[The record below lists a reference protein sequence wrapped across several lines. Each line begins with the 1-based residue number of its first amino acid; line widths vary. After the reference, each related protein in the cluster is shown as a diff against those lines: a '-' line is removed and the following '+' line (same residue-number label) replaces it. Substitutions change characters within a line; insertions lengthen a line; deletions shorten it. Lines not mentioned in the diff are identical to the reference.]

1 MKSDQTTKE
10 LGEVRRDIIHHMGR
24 RCRDWDYGGR
34 AIYMITINLKE
45 RGRPVMA
52 EWPRASPETAK
63 IYMPLTPLGEKV
75 LSCWRRIPEFWLMV
89 ELLECQ
95 VMPDHFHGL
104 LFVKG
109 ALLSSSGRPKTLG
122 DVVRGF
128 KTGCREVGWEEGYV
142 DNILFREGQLK
153 RMADYIRDNPR
164 RLAEK
169 RANPRLFRH
178 VADLTIDLLVSEQAQ
193 NRPVSGQA
201 QNRPVS
207 EQAQNRPVSGK
218 AQNQL
223 ISGQAQNRA
232 TARPE
237 QLQLFPEHDLR
248 QPGNRPM
255 SASAEMPRFCASAET
270 ARLCASAETARF
282 CASAETARF
291 CASPETAKSFRA
303 HFSAIGNA
311 ALLRWPV
318 ILQVQCSRSDFR
330 YQRVRLATG
339 GWKILRNAAGEPLV
353 EYASP
358 AFEAKCEDA
367 LRCAKNGAALISP
380 CISHGER
387 EIARRAHL
395 AGMRVIALCN
405 KGFSKFEKPNGALF
419 DQCAKGNLL
428 MLAPAA
434 WPYVPG
440 EKPPTR
446 ESSLVLNRIA
456 QLIAGEGR
464 AEIKYNGMVLKDI
477 DSKVRA
483 ALRPQLESV
492 YGSVSKEEADFVRK
506 SIAEQH
512 VIDEEMWK

>member
-1 MKSDQTTKE
+1 MAE
-10 LGEVRRDIIHHMGR
+10 EVRRDIIHHMGR

-52 EWPRASPETAK
+52 EWPRFLDVSGQAQEQNLPVSGQAQNWPGNGLRSASAEKPK
-63 IYMPLTPLGEKV
+63 VYMPLTPLGEKV

-104 LFVKG
+104 LFVKA

-178 VADLTIDLLVSEQAQ
+178 VADLAINLLVSEQAQ
-193 NRPVSGQA
+193 NRPVSG
-201 QNRPVS
+201 
-207 EQAQNRPVSGK
+207 
-218 AQNQL
+218 
-223 ISGQAQNRA
+223 RA
-232 TARPE
+232 
-237 QLQLFPEHDLR
+237 LR
-248 QPGNRPM
+248 QPENGP
-255 SASAEMPRFCASAET
+255 
-270 ARLCASAETARF
+270 
-282 CASAETARF
+282 F
-291 CASPETAKSFRA
+291 CASPETAKVFRA

-311 ALLRWPV
+311 ALLCWPV
-318 ILQVQCSRSDFR
+318 ILQVQCSRADFR
-330 YQRVRLATG
+330 YRRVRLATG

-367 LRCAKNGAALISP
+367 MRCAKNGAALISP

-387 EIARRAHL
+387 EIAR
-395 AGMRVIALCN
+395 
-405 KGFSKFEKPNGALF
+405 
-419 DQCAKGNLL
+419 CA
-428 MLAPAA
+428 
-434 WPYVPG
+434 
-440 EKPPTR
+440 
-446 ESSLVLNRIA
+446 
-456 QLIAGEGR
+456 
-464 AEIKYNGMVLKDI
+464 
-477 DSKVRA
+477 
-483 ALRPQLESV
+483 
-492 YGSVSKEEADFVRK
+492 
-506 SIAEQH
+506 
-512 VIDEEMWK
+512 

>member
-1 MKSDQTTKE
+1 MAE
-10 LGEVRRDIIHHMGR
+10 EVRRDIIHHMGR

-52 EWPRASPETAK
+52 EWPRFLDVSAEAQEQNLPVSGQAQNRPGNGRRSASARFCASAETAK
-63 IYMPLTPLGEKV
+63 LPCASAETPKVYMPLTPLGEKV

-169 RANPRLFRH
+169 RANPGLFRH

-201 QNRPVS
+201 QNRAIS
-207 EQAQNRPVSGK
+207 EQAQK
-218 AQNQL
+218 
-223 ISGQAQNRA
+223 RA
-232 TARPE
+232 AARPE

-248 QPGNRPM
+248 QPGNGPI
-255 SASAEMPRFCASAET
+255 S
-270 ARLCASAETARF
+270 ASAETARF
-282 CASAETARF
+282 CS
-291 CASPETAKSFRA
+291 SPETAKSFRA

-330 YQRVRLATG
+330 YQRVRLPTG

-477 DSKVRA
+477 DSKVRE
-483 ALRPQLESV
+483 ALRPRLDSV
-492 YGSVSKEEADFVRK
+492 IGSVPKEEADFVRK
-506 SIAEQH
+506 AIAEQH

>member
-1 MKSDQTTKE
+1 MKSDQTTKK

-128 KTGCREVGWEEGYV
+128 KTGCREVGWDEGYV

-169 RANPRLFRH
+169 RANPGLFRH
-178 VADLTIDLLVSEQAQ
+178 VADLTLDLPVSGQAQ
-193 NRPVSGQA
+193 NLPVSGQA

-207 EQAQNRPVSGK
+207 WQAQNRPVSGK

-223 ISGQAQNRA
+223 ISGQAQKRA
-232 TARPE
+232 AARPE
-237 QLQLFPEHDLR
+237 QLQLFSEHDLR
-248 QPGNRPM
+248 QPGNGPM
-255 SASAEMPRFCASAET
+255 SASP
-270 ARLCASAETARF
+270 ETARF
-282 CASAETARF
+282 CSSPETAKLSCASAETARF

-456 QLIAGEGR
+456 QLIAGNGQ

-477 DSKVRA
+477 DSKVRE

-492 YGSVSKEEADFVRK
+492 IGSVSKEEADFVRK
-506 SIAEQH
+506 AIAEQH

>member
-1 MKSDQTTKE
+1 MHGMKGNHDDGKM
-10 LGEVRRDIIHHMGR
+10 LDVIHHMGR

-34 AIYMITINLKE
+34 AIYMITVSLKE
-45 RGRPVMA
+45 RGRPVLA
-52 EWPRASPETAK
+52 EWPRFLPVSVQAQNRPVSEQAQALPIFEQAQVLPIFGQAQNRPDLGDILRQPGNGPFCASPETAK
-63 IYMPLTPLGEKV
+63 VYMPLTPLGEKV
-75 LSCWRRIPEFWLMV
+75 LSCWRRIPEFWPMI

-104 LFVKG
+104 LFVKE
-109 ALLSSSGRPKTLG
+109 ALLSSSGRQKTLG

-169 RANPRLFRH
+169 RANPALFRR
-178 VADLTIDLLVSEQAQ
+178 VADLAIDL
-193 NRPVSGQA
+193 PVSGQA
-201 QNRPVS
+201 QNRPD
-207 EQAQNRPVSGK
+207 SGH
-218 AQNQL
+218 A
-223 ISGQAQNRA
+223 
-232 TARPE
+232 
-237 QLQLFPEHDLR
+237 LR
-248 QPGNRPM
+248 QPGNGP
-255 SASAEMPRFCASAET
+255 
-270 ARLCASAETARF
+270 
-282 CASAETARF
+282 F
-291 CASPETAKSFRA
+291 CASPETAKDSGNSPEPPKAKLFTA

-318 ILQVQCSRSDFR
+318 ILQVQCSRADFR
-330 YQRVRLATG
+330 YRRVRLATG

-387 EIARRAHL
+387 EIARRAHI
-395 AGMRVIALCN
+395 AGTRVIALRN

-456 QLIAGEGR
+456 QLIAGNGQ
-464 AEIKYNGMVLKDI
+464 AEIKYNGMVLRDI
-477 DSKVRA
+477 DAKVRE
-483 ALRPQLESV
+483 ALRPQQN
-492 YGSVSKEEADFVRK
+492 GGEA
-506 SIAEQH
+506 
-512 VIDEEMWK
+512 

>member
-1 MKSDQTTKE
+1 MKSDQTTKK

-109 ALLSSSGRPKTLG
+109 SLLSSSGRPKTLG

-169 RANPRLFRH
+169 RANPGLFRH

-201 QNRPVS
+201 QNRAIS
-207 EQAQNRPVSGK
+207 EQVQK
-218 AQNQL
+218 
-223 ISGQAQNRA
+223 RA
-232 TARPE
+232 ARPE
-237 QLQLFPEHDLR
+237 QLQLFPELDLR
-248 QPGNRPM
+248 QSGNGPM
-255 SASAEMPRFCASAET
+255 SASAEMPRFCAS
-270 ARLCASAETARF
+270 
-282 CASAETARF
+282 
-291 CASPETAKSFRA
+291 PETAKFKA

-477 DSKVRA
+477 DSKVRE

-492 YGSVSKEEADFVRK
+492 IGSVSKEEADFVRK
-506 SIAEQH
+506 AIADQH
-512 VIDEEMWK
+512 VVDEEMRK

>member
-1 MKSDQTTKE
+1 
-10 LGEVRRDIIHHMGR
+10 
-24 RCRDWDYGGR
+24 
-34 AIYMITINLKE
+34 
-45 RGRPVMA
+45 
-52 EWPRASPETAK
+52 
-63 IYMPLTPLGEKV
+63 
-75 LSCWRRIPEFWLMV
+75 MV

-169 RANPRLFRH
+169 RANPGLFRR
-178 VADLTIDLLVSEQAQ
+178 VADLTLDL
-193 NRPVSGQA
+193 PVSGQA

-207 EQAQNRPVSGK
+207 EQAQK
-218 AQNQL
+218 
-223 ISGQAQNRA
+223 RA
-232 TARPE
+232 ARPE
-237 QLQLFPEHDLR
+237 QLQLFPELDLR
-248 QPGNRPM
+248 QAGNGQ
-255 SASAEMPRFCASAET
+255 FCA
-270 ARLCASAETARF
+270 L
-282 CASAETARF
+282 
-291 CASPETAKSFRA
+291 PETAKSFRA

-456 QLIAGEGR
+456 QLIAGEGQ
-464 AEIKYNGMVLKDI
+464 AEIKYNGMVPGDV
-477 DSKVRA
+477 DAKVRA
-483 ALRPQLESV
+483 ALRPQPN
-492 YGSVSKEEADFVRK
+492 GGDA
-506 SIAEQH
+506 
-512 VIDEEMWK
+512 

>member
-1 MKSDQTTKE
+1 MAE
-10 LGEVRRDIIHHMGR
+10 EVRRDIIHHMGR

-52 EWPRASPETAK
+52 EWPRASAETPK
-63 IYMPLTPLGEKV
+63 VYMPLTPLGEKV
-75 LSCWRRIPEFWLMV
+75 LSCWRRIPEFWPMV

-169 RANPRLFRH
+169 RANPGLFRH
-178 VADLTIDLLVSEQAQ
+178 VADLTIDL
-193 NRPVSGQA
+193 PVSGQA

-207 EQAQNRPVSGK
+207 EQAQNRP
-218 AQNQL
+218 
-223 ISGQAQNRA
+223 SGQAQKQA
-232 TARPE
+232 AARPE
-237 QLQLFPEHDLR
+237 QLQLFSEHDLR
-248 QPGNRPM
+248 QSGNGPM
-255 SASAEMPRFCASAET
+255 S
-270 ARLCASAETARF
+270 
-282 CASAETARF
+282 
-291 CASPETAKSFRA
+291 ASPETAKSFRA

-339 GWKILRNAAGEPLV
+339 GWKILRNAADEPLV
-353 EYASP
+353 ECASP

-477 DSKVRA
+477 DSKVRE
-483 ALRPQLESV
+483 ALRPQLELV

-506 SIAEQH
+506 AIAEQH

>member
-52 EWPRASPETAK
+52 EWPRASAETPK
-63 IYMPLTPLGEKV
+63 VYMPLTPLGEKV

-104 LFVKG
+104 LFVKA

-169 RANPRLFRH
+169 RANPGLFRH
-178 VADLTIDLLVSEQAQ
+178 VADLTIDL
-193 NRPVSGQA
+193 PVSGQA

-207 EQAQNRPVSGK
+207 EQAQKRAVSE
-218 AQNQL
+218 
-223 ISGQAQNRA
+223 QAQNRLVSEQVQKRA
-232 TARPE
+232 AARPE
-237 QLQLFPEHDLR
+237 QLQLFPELDLR
-248 QPGNRPM
+248 QSGNGPM

-270 ARLCASAETARF
+270 AR
-282 CASAETARF
+282 F
-291 CASPETAKSFRA
+291 CASPETAKFKA

-339 GWKILRNAAGEPLV
+339 GWKILRNAADEPLV
-353 EYASP
+353 ECASP

-477 DSKVRA
+477 DSKVRE
-483 ALRPQLESV
+483 ALRPQPESV
-492 YGSVSKEEADFVRK
+492 CGSVSKEEADFVRK
-506 SIAEQH
+506 AIAEQH
-512 VIDEEMWK
+512 VVDEEMWK

>member
-1 MKSDQTTKE
+1 MAE
-10 LGEVRRDIIHHMGR
+10 EVRRDIIHHMGR

-178 VADLTIDLLVSEQAQ
+178 VADLTIDLPVSGQAQ

-201 QNRPVS
+201 QNRAIS
-207 EQAQNRPVSGK
+207 EQVQK
-218 AQNQL
+218 
-223 ISGQAQNRA
+223 RA
-232 TARPE
+232 ARPE
-237 QLQLFPEHDLR
+237 QLQLFPELDLR
-248 QPGNRPM
+248 QSGNGPM
-255 SASAEMPRFCASAET
+255 SASAEMPRFCAS
-270 ARLCASAETARF
+270 
-282 CASAETARF
+282 
-291 CASPETAKSFRA
+291 PETAKFKA

-477 DSKVRA
+477 DSKVRE

-492 YGSVSKEEADFVRK
+492 IGSVSKEEADFVRK
-506 SIAEQH
+506 AIADQH
-512 VIDEEMWK
+512 VVDEEMRK

>member
-1 MKSDQTTKE
+1 MMLD
-10 LGEVRRDIIHHMGR
+10 VIHHMGR

-34 AIYMITINLKE
+34 AIYMITVNLKE
-45 RGRPVMA
+45 RGRPVLA
-52 EWPRASPETAK
+52 EWPRFLPVSGQAQNRPVSGQAQNRPVSEHVLRQPGNGLVLPEPPK
-63 IYMPLTPLGEKV
+63 VYMPLTPLGEKV
-75 LSCWRRIPEFWLMV
+75 LSCWRRIPEFWPMV

-104 LFVKG
+104 LFVKE
-109 ALLSSSGRPKTLG
+109 ALLSSSGRQKTLG

-169 RANPRLFRH
+169 RANPALFRR
-178 VADLTIDLLVSEQAQ
+178 VADLALDLDL
-193 NRPVSGQA
+193 PVSGQA
-201 QNRPVS
+201 QNRP
-207 EQAQNRPVSGK
+207 A
-218 AQNQL
+218 
-223 ISGQAQNRA
+223 
-232 TARPE
+232 
-237 QLQLFPEHDLR
+237 FP
-248 QPGNRPM
+248 
-255 SASAEMPRFCASAET
+255 
-270 ARLCASAETARF
+270 
-282 CASAETARF
+282 
-291 CASPETAKSFRA
+291 A
-303 HFSAIGNA
+303 HFSGIGNA

-318 ILQVQCSRSDFR
+318 ILQVQCSRADFR
-330 YQRVRLATG
+330 CRRVRLATG

-387 EIARRAHL
+387 EIARRAHI
-395 AGMRVIALCN
+395 AGARVIALCN

-456 QLIAGEGR
+456 QLIAGNGQ
-464 AEIKYNGMVLKDI
+464 AEIKYNGMVLGDV
-477 DSKVRA
+477 DAKVRE
-483 ALRPQLESV
+483 ALRLQQNGGV
-492 YGSVSKEEADFVRK
+492 A
-506 SIAEQH
+506 
-512 VIDEEMWK
+512 

>member
-1 MKSDQTTKE
+1 MKSDQITKE

-52 EWPRASPETAK
+52 EWPRASAEKPRV
-63 IYMPLTPLGEKV
+63 YMPLTPLGEKM
-75 LSCWRRIPEFWLMV
+75 LSCWRRIPEFWPMV

-104 LFVKG
+104 LFVKA

-169 RANPRLFRH
+169 RANPGLFRH
-178 VADLTIDLLVSEQAQ
+178 VADLTIDLPVSEQAQKRAVSEQAQ
-193 NRPVSGQA
+193 NRL
-201 QNRPVS
+201 VS
-207 EQAQNRPVSGK
+207 EQVQK
-218 AQNQL
+218 
-223 ISGQAQNRA
+223 RA
-232 TARPE
+232 AARPE
-237 QLQLFPEHDLR
+237 QLQLFSEHDLR
-248 QPGNRPM
+248 QPENGPM
-255 SASAEMPRFCASAET
+255 SASAEMP
-270 ARLCASAETARF
+270 RLCASAETARF
-282 CASAETARF
+282 CAS
-291 CASPETAKSFRA
+291 PDTAKSFRA

-483 ALRPQLESV
+483 ALRPQLDSV
-492 YGSVSKEEADFVRK
+492 IGSVSKEEADFVRK
-506 SIAEQH
+506 AIAEQH

>member
-1 MKSDQTTKE
+1 MAE
-10 LGEVRRDIIHHMGR
+10 EVRRDIIHHMGR

-52 EWPRASPETAK
+52 EWARSLDDSAEAQEQNLPVSGQAQNWPGNGLRSASAETPK
-63 IYMPLTPLGEKV
+63 VYMPLTPLGEKV
-75 LSCWRRIPEFWLMV
+75 LSCWRRIPEFWPMV

-128 KTGCREVGWEEGYV
+128 KTGCREVGWDEGYV

-178 VADLTIDLLVSEQAQ
+178 VADLTIDL
-193 NRPVSGQA
+193 
-201 QNRPVS
+201 PVS
-207 EQAQNRPVSGK
+207 EQAQNRP
-218 AQNQL
+218 
-223 ISGQAQNRA
+223 SGQAQKQA
-232 TARPE
+232 AARPE
-237 QLQLFPEHDLR
+237 QLQLFSEHDLR
-248 QPGNRPM
+248 QPGNGPM
-255 SASAEMPRFCASAET
+255 SASP
-270 ARLCASAETARF
+270 ETARF
-282 CASAETARF
+282 CASAD
-291 CASPETAKSFRA
+291 TAKSFRA

-353 EYASP
+353 ECASP

-477 DSKVRA
+477 DSKVRE

-492 YGSVSKEEADFVRK
+492 FGSVSKEEADFVRK
-506 SIAEQH
+506 TIAEQH

>member
-1 MKSDQTTKE
+1 MKSDQTTKK

-169 RANPRLFRH
+169 RATPGLFRH
-178 VADLTIDLLVSEQAQ
+178 VADLTIDLPVSGQAQ

-201 QNRPVS
+201 QNRAIS
-207 EQAQNRPVSGK
+207 EQVQK
-218 AQNQL
+218 
-223 ISGQAQNRA
+223 RA
-232 TARPE
+232 ARPE
-237 QLQLFPEHDLR
+237 QLQLFPELDLR
-248 QPGNRPM
+248 QSGNGPM
-255 SASAEMPRFCASAET
+255 SASAEMPRFCAS
-270 ARLCASAETARF
+270 
-282 CASAETARF
+282 
-291 CASPETAKSFRA
+291 PETAKFKA

-477 DSKVRA
+477 DSKVRE

-492 YGSVSKEEADFVRK
+492 IGSVSKEEADFVRK
-506 SIAEQH
+506 AIADQH
-512 VIDEEMWK
+512 VVDEEMRK

>member
-1 MKSDQTTKE
+1 MHNEKSDHDDGMM
-10 LGEVRRDIIHHMGR
+10 LDVIHHMGR

-52 EWPRASPETAK
+52 EWPRFLPVSGQAQNQPVSGNVLRQPGNGLVSPEPPK
-63 IYMPLTPLGEKV
+63 VYMPLTPLGEKV
-75 LSCWRRIPEFWLMV
+75 LSCWRRIPEFWPMI

-104 LFVKG
+104 LFVKA

-169 RANPRLFRH
+169 RANPALFRR
-178 VADLTIDLLVSEQAQ
+178 VADLALDLDL
-193 NRPVSGQA
+193 PVSGQA
-201 QNRPVS
+201 QNRP
-207 EQAQNRPVSGK
+207 A
-218 AQNQL
+218 
-223 ISGQAQNRA
+223 
-232 TARPE
+232 
-237 QLQLFPEHDLR
+237 FP
-248 QPGNRPM
+248 
-255 SASAEMPRFCASAET
+255 
-270 ARLCASAETARF
+270 
-282 CASAETARF
+282 
-291 CASPETAKSFRA
+291 A

-318 ILQVQCSRSDFR
+318 ILQVQCSRADFR
-330 YQRVRLATG
+330 YRRVRLATG
-339 GWKILRNAAGEPLV
+339 GWKILRNAAGEPQV

-367 LRCAKNGAALISP
+367 MRCAKNGAALISP

-387 EIARRAHL
+387 EIARRAHI
-395 AGMRVIALCN
+395 AGARVIALCN

-456 QLIAGEGR
+456 QLIAGNGQ
-464 AEIKYNGMVLKDI
+464 AEIKYNGMVLGDV
-477 DSKVRA
+477 DAKVRE
-483 ALRPQLESV
+483 ALRPQQN
-492 YGSVSKEEADFVRK
+492 GGEA
-506 SIAEQH
+506 
-512 VIDEEMWK
+512 

>member
-1 MKSDQTTKE
+1 MMQD
-10 LGEVRRDIIHHMGR
+10 VIHHMGR

-52 EWPRASPETAK
+52 EWPRILLVSEQAQNQPVSGQFCASPETAK
-63 IYMPLTPLGEKV
+63 VYMPLTPLGEKV
-75 LSCWRRIPEFWLMV
+75 LSCWRRIPEFWLMI

-104 LFVKG
+104 LFVKE
-109 ALLSSSGRPKTLG
+109 ALLSSSGRQKTLG

-169 RANPRLFRH
+169 RANPALFRR
-178 VADLTIDLLVSEQAQ
+178 VADLALDL
-193 NRPVSGQA
+193 PVSG
-201 QNRPVS
+201 
-207 EQAQNRPVSGK
+207 
-218 AQNQL
+218 L
-223 ISGQAQNRA
+223 
-232 TARPE
+232 
-237 QLQLFPEHDLR
+237 
-248 QPGNRPM
+248 
-255 SASAEMPRFCASAET
+255 FCA
-270 ARLCASAETARF
+270 L
-282 CASAETARF
+282 
-291 CASPETAKSFRA
+291 PETAKFFTA

-318 ILQVQCSRSDFR
+318 ILQVQCSRADFR
-330 YQRVRLATG
+330 YRRVRLATG

-387 EIARRAHL
+387 EIARRAHI
-395 AGMRVIALCN
+395 AGARVIALCN

-456 QLIAGEGR
+456 QLIAGNGQ
-464 AEIKYNGMVLKDI
+464 AEIKYNGMVLGDV
-477 DSKVRA
+477 DVKVRE
-483 ALRPQLESV
+483 ALRPQLNSV
-492 YGSVSKEEADFVRK
+492 CGSVSKEEADFVRK
-506 SIAEQH
+506 AIAEQH

>member
-1 MKSDQTTKE
+1 MMLD
-10 LGEVRRDIIHHMGR
+10 VIHHMGR

-34 AIYMITINLKE
+34 AIYMITVNLKE
-45 RGRPVMA
+45 RGRPVLA
-52 EWPRASPETAK
+52 EWPRLLPVSGQAQNLPVSGQVQNRPDLGGILRQPGNGLVSPEPPK
-63 IYMPLTPLGEKV
+63 VNMPLTPLGEKV
-75 LSCWRRIPEFWLMV
+75 LSCWRRIPEFWLMI

-104 LFVKG
+104 LFVKE
-109 ALLSSSGRPKTLG
+109 ALLSSSGRQKTLG

-128 KTGCREVGWEEGYV
+128 KTGCREVEWEEGYV

-169 RANPRLFRH
+169 RANPALFRR
-178 VADLTIDLLVSEQAQ
+178 VADLAIDL
-193 NRPVSGQA
+193 PVSGQA

-207 EQAQNRPVSGK
+207 GHV
-218 AQNQL
+218 
-223 ISGQAQNRA
+223 
-232 TARPE
+232 
-237 QLQLFPEHDLR
+237 LR
-248 QPGNRPM
+248 QPGNGL
-255 SASAEMPRFCASAET
+255 S
-270 ARLCASAETARF
+270 
-282 CASAETARF
+282 
-291 CASPETAKSFRA
+291 CASPETAKFFPA

-318 ILQVQCSRSDFR
+318 ILQVQCSRADLR
-330 YQRVRLATG
+330 YRRVRLATG

-387 EIARRAHL
+387 EIARRAHI
-395 AGMRVIALCN
+395 AGVRVIALRN

-456 QLIAGEGR
+456 QLIAGNGQ
-464 AEIKYNGMVLKDI
+464 AEIKYSGMVLGDV
-477 DSKVRA
+477 DAKVRE
-483 ALRPQLESV
+483 ALRPQHNR
-492 YGSVSKEEADFVRK
+492 GEA
-506 SIAEQH
+506 
-512 VIDEEMWK
+512 